1 MTQRK
6 TDLKVYKR
14 LLKAL
19 AQHSG
24 LFALGIF
31 ATLVNSGISALL
43 AYLIKPIIDRGF
55 IAREAEFIKMLP
67 IILILIFVIRGFS
80 GLVSTYAISRVGRS
94 IVMDFR
100 QKIFAKLLTL
110 PSKFFDKQ
118 SGGEFLSTILYNVE
132 QLTEATTFAL
142 VTLAREGFLAIGL
155 TFVMF
160 YINWKLSLLML
171 IAAPLIYLLIQYTS
185 RRMRKL
191 STNIQATMAS
201 VTHIAEEGIEGNRV
215 IRSFGSQ
222 AYEQDKFNKATSV
235 QRNRELK
242 IVITN
247 AIGTAGVQIVT
258 SIPIAITIYLATMP
272 KFHISAG
279 SFAAIL
285 AAMLSLLRPLRR
297 ITRVNSMIQK
307 GIAGAESIFKILDS
321 ESEKDT
327 GTLVKSRVKGDIV
340 FNQVNFAY
348 DSQHK
353 KAVLNE
359 VSFQVQAG
367 ETVAIVGQSGAGKT
381 TLVNLLPRFYEPLQG
396 EILID
401 GVNIQSFKLSNL
413 REQFA
418 FVSQNITLF
427 NDTVRNN
434 ICYGKFT
441 GVSDEALARAIKMA
455 HADEFIQALPQGLNT
470 LVGKDGILLSG
481 GQRQRLAIA
490 RALLK
495 NAPILILDEATSALD
510 TESERHIQAALE
522 TLMVNRTTL
531 IIAHRLS
538 TIEAAAK
545 IIVLKAGR
553 VVERGNHAD
562 LIALKGVY
570 AKLHAMQFKDN
581 LLVESG

>member
-1 MTQRK
+1 MVQK
-6 TDLKVYKR
+6 KADLKVYQR

-19 AQHSG
+19 AQHCW
-24 LFALGIF
+24 LFVLGIF
-31 ATLVNSGISALL
+31 ATLVSSGISALL
-43 AYLIKPIIDRGF
+43 AYLIKPIIDKGF
-55 IAREAEFIKMLP
+55 IARDAEFIKTLP
-67 IILILIFVIRGFS
+67 LILILIFVMRGLS
-80 GLVSTYAISRVGRS
+80 GLASTYAISRVGRS

-100 QKIFAKLLTL
+100 QKIFSKLLSL
-110 PSKFFDKQ
+110 PLKSLDKK
-118 SGGEFLSTILYNVE
+118 SAGELLSTILYNVE

-142 VTLAREGFLAIGL
+142 ITLVREGFLAIGL
-155 TFVMF
+155 MFVMF

-171 IAAPLIYLLIQYTS
+171 ITAPLIYLLIQYTS

-191 STNIQATMAS
+191 STNIQTTMAS

-215 IRSFGSQ
+215 IRSFGGQ
-222 AYEQDKFNKATSV
+222 TYEQDKFNKATRV
-235 QRNRELK
+235 QRDRELK

-247 AIGTAGVQIVT
+247 AIGTAGVQIAV
-258 SIPIAITIYLATMP
+258 SIPIAATIYIATMP

-285 AAMLSLLRPLRR
+285 TAMLSLLRPLRR

-321 ESEKDT
+321 EAEKDA
-327 GTLVKSRVKGDIV
+327 GTFTKSRVQGDIV

-348 DSQHK
+348 DSQYK
-353 KAVLNE
+353 KAVLHE
-359 VSFQVQAG
+359 VSFEVQAG
-367 ETVAIVGQSGAGKT
+367 QTVAIVGQSGAGKT
-381 TLVNLLPRFYEPLQG
+381 TLVNLLPRFYEPLAG

-401 GVNIQSFKLSNL
+401 GVNIQTFKLSNL

-441 GVSDEALARAIKMA
+441 GVSDEKLTSVIKMA
-455 HADEFIQALPQGLNT
+455 HADEFIQALPKGLDT
-470 LVGKDGILLSG
+470 MVGEDGILLSG

-495 NAPILILDEATSALD
+495 DAPILILDEATSALD

-522 TLMVNRTTL
+522 TLMANRTTL

-553 VVERGNHAD
+553 VLEQGNHSE
-562 LIALKGVY
+562 LIALNGAY
-570 AKLHAMQFKDN
+570 AKLHAMQFKDT
-581 LLVESG
+581 LLAEPT